1 MILWFCFES
10 NLFSVLF
17 VMWFVDFDSN
27 WLFPLE
33 GASGKSMRGHSQASV
48 GSQ

>member
-27 WLFPLE
+27 LLFPLE